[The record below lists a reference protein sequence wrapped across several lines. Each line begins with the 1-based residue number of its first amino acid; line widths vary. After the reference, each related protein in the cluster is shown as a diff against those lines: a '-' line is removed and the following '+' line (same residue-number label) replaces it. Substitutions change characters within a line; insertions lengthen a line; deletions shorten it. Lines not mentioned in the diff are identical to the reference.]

1 MRTKTVH
8 VDALDPSGEARV
20 RFVAHNP
27 RGDRINIEAHHADP
41 ATNDPASVGL
51 GPMETLLAAL
61 GGCTAVDVQDIMR
74 KRRTPLVTYRL
85 EIEGERAEGTPGRY
99 TKITVRHIGSGQGVT
114 AEALEKAAR
123 LSHDKYCS
131 VASSLRQDIAWVIE
145 GKLEAQPPVLAS
157 V

>member
-8 VDALDPSGEARV
+8 VESLDPSGDTRV
-20 RFVAHNP
+20 RFVARNP
-27 RGDRINIEAHHADP
+27 RGDRINIEAHHSDP
-41 ATNDPASVGL
+41 AAQDPASVGL

-85 EIEGERAEGTPGRY
+85 EMVGERDEGTPGRY
-99 TKITVRHIGSGQGVT
+99 TKITVRHVGSGEGVT
-114 AEALEKAAR
+114 AEALEKAAH
-123 LSHDKYCS
+123 LSHEKYCS
-131 VASSLRQDIAWVIE
+131 VASSLRQDIVWVIE
-145 GKLEAQPPVLAS
+145 GRLETHDLVAS

>member
-8 VDALDPSGEARV
+8 VEALEPSGDARV

-27 RGDRINIEAHHADP
+27 RGDRMNIEAHHTDP
-41 ATNDPASVGL
+41 AKHDPASVGL
-51 GPMETLLAAL
+51 GPMEALLAAL

-74 KRRTPLVTYRL
+74 KRRTPLATYRL
-85 EIEGERAEGTPGRY
+85 EILGERDEGTPGRY
-99 TKITVRHIGSGQGVT
+99 TKITVRHVGSGEGVT
-114 AEALEKAAR
+114 AEALEKAAH
-123 LSHDKYCS
+123 LSHEKYCS

-145 GKLEAQPPVLAS
+145 GKLETHDLVGT